1 MGGIGAIGG
10 SPYLQPTYKDYNRI
24 SSGNKVNKAAD
35 SPADLAISEK
45 MKTQINTSNAKQENA
60 AMQSA
65 YQNIRDGA
73 LGGMTDYAQSIQ
85 ELYVRQ
91 ANGVWSGSDKAIFQ
105 KQIDAYSQGM
115 DELSAMSK
123 YNESYV
129 LSGYKVDTEGDA
141 IGQISA
147 DRSKAGAAM
156 NGLAAATRS
165 EAVTAENTTAAL
177 SQIADEDMAEAVSK
191 LKKDQLLETF
201 QIQMQKK
208 KEEDEAQ
215 KAGIFRDLG

>member
-1 MGGIGAIGG
+1 
-10 SPYLQPTYKDYNRI
+10 
-24 SSGNKVNKAAD
+24 
-35 SPADLAISEK
+35 
-45 MKTQINTSNAKQENA
+45 
-60 AMQSA
+60 MQNA
-65 YQNIRDGA
+65 YQNIKDGA
-73 LGGMTDYAQSIQ
+73 LSGMTDYSQSIQ

-91 ANGVWSGSDKAIFQ
+91 ANGIWSDGDRAIIQ
-105 KQIDAYSQGM
+105 KQIDAYGQGM
-115 DELSAMSK
+115 EELSSMSK

-129 LSGYKVDTEGDA
+129 LDGFKVSGSEDA
-141 IGQISA
+141 LSQISA
-147 DRSKAGAAM
+147 ERGKAGAAM
-156 NGLAAATRS
+156 NGLAAASRS

-177 SQIADEDMAEAVSK
+177 SRIADTDMAETVSK

>member
-1 MGGIGAIGG
+1 MGGISAIGG

-24 SSGNKVNKAAD
+24 ASGSKVNKAAD

-45 MKTQINTSNAKQENA
+45 MKTQINTSNAKMENA

-65 YQNIRDGA
+65 AQNIRDGA

-91 ANGVWSGSDKAIFQ
+91 ANGIWSSGDKAIFQ

-129 LSGYKVDTEGDA
+129 LEGYKVSGDDA

-177 SQIADEDMAEAVSK
+177 SRVADDNLAESVSK

>member
-1 MGGIGAIGG
+1 MGSIGAISSMQYPSYQNYSKLASG
-10 SPYLQPTYKDYNRI
+10 S
-24 SSGNKVNKAAD
+24 KVRTAAD

-45 MKTQINTSNAKQENA
+45 MKTQINTANAKQENA
-60 AMQSA
+60 AMQNA
-65 YQNIRDGA
+65 YQNIKDGA
-73 LGGMTDYAQSIQ
+73 LSGMTDYSQSIQ

-91 ANGVWSGSDKAIFQ
+91 ANGIWSDGDRAIIQ
-105 KQIDAYSQGM
+105 KQIDAYGQGM
-115 DELSAMSK
+115 EELSSMSK

-129 LSGYKVDTEGDA
+129 LDGFKVSGSEDA
-141 IGQISA
+141 LSQISA
-147 DRSKAGAAM
+147 ERGKAGAAM
-156 NGLAAATRS
+156 NGLAAASRS

-177 SQIADEDMAEAVSK
+177 SRIADTDMAETVSK